1 MVAHLVFINNPM
13 QRGTTKHNR
22 LEANSSPIAE
32 PSVKAVSLKR
42 NKTMKKIFRNTLFK
56 KGAAI
61 QKFRFALYFMDYLVI
76 DLDLGRN
83 KSWKNVSVP
92 GKMLQQAMWFELRIC
107 GVGIDIDLGHN
118 GFGFHNIY
126 NRYWCK

>member
-1 MVAHLVFINNPM
+1 M

-107 GVGIDIDLGHN
+107 GVGIYIDLGHN
-118 GFGFHNIY
+118 GVQFNNIY

>member
-1 MVAHLVFINNPM
+1 
-13 QRGTTKHNR
+13 
-22 LEANSSPIAE
+22 
-32 PSVKAVSLKR
+32 
-42 NKTMKKIFRNTLFK
+42 MKKIFRNTLFK

-118 GFGFHNIY
+118 GFEFHNLY